1 MNGVIMDVP
10 APRTTPKLA
19 DLIEAVYQAN
29 APLPA
34 VADRVSA
41 AVRFLRTTAGR
52 LDGEPAGASSAQAVA
67 PQPETH
73 GSPAP
78 GMAARERLVVTSL
91 HYLITREDRDT
102 RRAARRVHDAGFSRN
117 EILADFDFTAN
128 APINPA
134 TINALAGCP
143 SFTKGQFLCQ
153 VGGSWIGKSPLLIAL
168 GTAARGTAWQLQETV
183 RAPSD
188 QSRSR

>member
-73 GSPAP
+73 GSPAA

-91 HYLITREDRDT
+91 HYLITREDLVPDFRAGGYLDDVLLLSWVFGAAANELAPRMADESDVEDT
-102 RRAARRVHDAGFSRN
+102 
-117 EILADFDFTAN
+117 
-128 APINPA
+128 AP
-134 TINALAGCP
+134 
-143 SFTKGQFLCQ
+143 
-153 VGGSWIGKSPLLIAL
+153 
-168 GTAARGTAWQLQETV
+168 ET
-183 RAPSD
+183 
-188 QSRSR
+188 